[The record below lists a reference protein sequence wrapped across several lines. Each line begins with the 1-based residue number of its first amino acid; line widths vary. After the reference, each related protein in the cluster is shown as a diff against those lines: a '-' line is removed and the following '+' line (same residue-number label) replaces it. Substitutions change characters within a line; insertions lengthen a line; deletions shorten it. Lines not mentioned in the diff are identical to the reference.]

1 MQMLVL
7 LISLI
12 LMAGVAWF
20 FIDTI
25 RHSHEAA
32 GDNTLASRRTPFI
45 WGLTAL
51 GVVISIASLWSWPH
65 AVSAGDDVVTVNATG
80 GQWYWD
86 IDVEEVPALQP
97 VVFNVHTEDVNH
109 GLGIY
114 GPNGR
119 LHVQVQAM
127 PGYVNQIE
135 YVFDEPGLYQV
146 LCMEFC
152 GIAHHAMIAEFT
164 VVAH

>member
-12 LMAGVAWF
+12 LMTGIAWF

-25 RHSHEAA
+25 RHSHEAPSDGA
-32 GDNTLASRRTPFI
+32 LARRRTPFI
-45 WGLTAL
+45 WGLVAL
-51 GVVISIASLWSWPH
+51 GVVISFASLWSWPH
-65 AVSAGDDVVTVNATG
+65 AVSAADDVVTVNATG

-86 IDVEEVPALQP
+86 IDIEEVPAGRP
-97 VVFNVHTEDVNH
+97 VVFNAHTEDVNH
-109 GLGIY
+109 SLGIY
-114 GPNGR
+114 GPSGR

-152 GIAHHAMIAEFT
+152 GIAHHDMIAEFT
-164 VVAH
+164 VAAN